1 MVWYMRKFVSSGAA
15 FYMLDRGE
23 KLTKNELF
31 HRYDPV
37 RFVIWPRGDKWD
49 VLERV
54 GNEWVRLTDQLFNSE
69 NAAFVFAYDKFCD
82 DQDRERMK

>member
-1 MVWYMRKFVSSGAA
+1 MRKFVSAGAA

-23 KLTKNELF
+23 KLTKKELF

-54 GNEWVRLTDQLFNSE
+54 GNEWFRLTDELFDSE
-69 NAAFVFAYDKFCD
+69 NAAFVFAYEKFCD
-82 DQDRERMK
+82 DQDRARRK